1 MTDDQFVYLGNITPE
16 VSRKSQLVRE
26 DKRTVTV
33 RQSGLTLTSQG
44 DGSTLRLVD
53 QRGKG
58 KLLSI
63 KVVTDNPYV
72 QLILEVDDWRNEGE
86 TAAELAYGGT
96 GKQDYGLYALDGTPA
111 KGYPLMYT
119 PQGGEAFES
128 RLRISLRN
136 RIPKTNKLYGNIP
149 RLEIG
154 GGMPIPVN
162 NGHAGGAT
170 FSAPSLANNSLDDLA
185 QAMITPHYGKPY
197 KANQYNAAALGANTK
212 VGIDHPYVGLAGK
225 PVFTPADLS
234 FTIGAGSFDSVHTVF
249 FGARS
254 YTGSESSQ
262 VLYFTNNA
270 SDALVTGTTTLR
282 VGDKLFIRDGGN
294 IYFPG
299 EIVDQDG
306 HSSGTYTLPHTLASA
321 IPTDE
326 FGKVG
331 NSGGQQLAYAV
342 TVKPGLEVNPGPIT
356 TTLSGNTMNEIGT
369 VTSQAATD
377 PVIAIK
383 SIEIKYRLEVSYD
396 G

>member
-26 DKRTVTV
+26 DNRTVTV
-33 RQSGLTLTSQG
+33 RRSGLTLTSQG

-53 QRGKG
+53 QKGKG

-96 GKQDYGLYALDGTPA
+96 GKQDYGLYALDGSPA

-119 PQGGEAFES
+119 PQGGEDFES

-170 FSAPSLANNSLDDLA
+170 FSAPGLSNNPIEDLG
-185 QAMITPHYGKPY
+185 QAMITPHYGESY

-225 PVFTPADLS
+225 PVFTPTRMTFSVSSGTVD
-234 FTIGAGSFDSVHTVF
+234 TVHTLF
-249 FGARS
+249 FGPRTYS
-254 YTGSESSQ
+254 GSESTQIIYVS
-262 VLYFTNNA
+262 NNA
-270 SDALVTGTTTLR
+270 ADALTTAVSGFN
-282 VGDKLFIRDGGN
+282 VGDKLFVRDGGN
-294 IYFPG
+294 LHFPG
-299 EIVDQDG
+299 EITAVEEEAG
-306 HSSGTYTLPHTLASA
+306 VTHTLG
-321 IPTDE
+321 TDVPVSE
-326 FGKVG
+326 FGFVG
-331 NSGGQQLAYAV
+331 NTGSQQKSFAI

-356 TTLSGNTMNEIGT
+356 SPHTGVTQIMTNVGT

-383 SIEIKYRLEVSYD
+383 SIEIKYKLEVSYD